1 MTASPIDPQKL
12 DKLAQLSVKVGLG
25 LREGQDLFL
34 TSPTSALP
42 LARKITEY
50 AYKGGRGW

>member
-1 MTASPIDPQKL
+1 MTTSPASPIDPQLL
-12 DKLAQLSVKVGLG
+12 DKLAHLAITVGLG

-42 LARKITEY
+42 LRMLPSE
-50 AYKGGRGW
+50 